1 MLTFEKVMEVF
12 QDYLAEDTRYEI
24 VMTSHGYTVLEW
36 DSSANTWAGEELC
49 ATPEIMR
56 DVLLDCFMW
65 RSHVV
70 YKGRIRIKTTCL
82 LYLYGVEQAVFLFHF
97 RSFNCCRN
105 KPEAFE
111 RT

>member
-36 DSSANTWAGEELC
+36 DSRANTWAGEELC

-56 DVLLDCFMW
+56 DVLLGDFTGYME
-65 RSHVV
+65 
-70 YKGRIRIKTTCL
+70 YKAIIAGGEVSEI
-82 LYLYGVEQAVFLFHF
+82 
-97 RSFNCCRN
+97 
-105 KPEAFE
+105 E
-111 RT
+111 RAKILAQRQKFIDQLN